1 VRLSTALAPLA
12 LLIYIA
18 AMTAYIYAF
27 VHRPD
32 ADYAQEV
39 TLTSVAILASVALL
53 HVALGFVIGPLAI
66 LAPLLPIVIAIP
78 AGDYPGGWPEGP
90 VWLGMLLN
98 EVFFGVPLLALGIA
112 IRAMADRRMQPRGTP
127 QSS

>member
-1 VRLSTALAPLA
+1 
-12 LLIYIA
+12 
-18 AMTAYIYAF
+18 MTAYIYAF

-39 TLTSVAILASVALL
+39 GADEVAILASVALL
-53 HVALGFVIGPLAI
+53 HVALGFVLGLLAI
-66 LAPLLPIVIAIP
+66 LAPLLPIVIAIR

-98 EVFFGVPLLALGIA
+98 EIFIGVPLIALGIA
-112 IRAMADRRMQPRGTP
+112 IRAIADRRMQPRGTP
-127 QSS
+127 QST